1 MSTAYGPRSKPSL
14 PIVAWWNPEAP
25 AIAPTD
31 NGLNDPIPDL
41 SK

>member
-1 MSTAYGPRSKPSL
+1 MNTAYGARSKPSL

-25 AIAPTD
+25 SIAPSD
-31 NGLNDPIPDL
+31 DLNDAIPDL